1 MEERPA
7 ADSVVVDTPDHAG
20 VHALVRRS
28 TRSDAVP
35 LLPVHGWPSTPA
47 DFLDLLGPAHRA
59 APRRPPGVRPLPR
72 TRVRRSISTSGRSR
86 DGGTALRY

>member
-47 DFLDLLGPAHRA
+47 DFLDLRAFAHSPGPES
-59 APRRPPGVRPLPR
+59 GD
-72 TRVRRSISTSGRSR
+72 RSVLQ
-86 DGGTALRY
+86 GGHVTGGQR

>member
-47 DFLDLLGPAHRA
+47 DFLDLLGPSS
-59 APRRPPGVRPLPR
+59 
-72 TRVRRSISTSGRSR
+72 TTSGRSPTPSDPSPAIDQYFR
-86 DGGTALRY
+86 AVA